1 MSMIEQIH
9 PGDLAAWLERMKA
22 HGQPVVLD
30 VREPHELQTAS
41 VKPEGFKLVHIPMG
55 VLPPRLNELDP
66 AQPVACL
73 CHHGA
78 RSMRVAAFL
87 ENRGFAHVVNI
98 AGGINAWSSQV
109 DPSVPRY

>member
-1 MSMIEQIH
+1 MIEQIH
-9 PGDLAAWLERMKA
+9 PSDLAAWLEKMKA
-22 HGQPVVLD
+22 LGQPVVLD
-30 VREPHELQTAS
+30 VREPHEVQTACI
-41 VKPEGFKLVHIPMG
+41 KPEGFKLVHIPMG
-55 VLPPRLNELDP
+55 VIPPRLNELDP

-87 ENRGFAHVVNI
+87 ENRGFTHVVNI
-98 AGGINAWSSQV
+98 TGGINAWSSQV